1 MTDKIIFRKLTDH
14 EKKELSSDF
23 YHAMLAANGACD
35 CLLGF
40 ATGYDDRTCKE
51 VALCFAMPAD
61 EARRIAKEQGVT
73 NYDDMT
79 ALPVEHGVVSASGF
93 PVMQVLSDDDREHLH
108 PIGKD
113 GKPKISAPE
122 GVTQH

>member
-14 EKKELSSDF
+14 EKRELSSDF

-40 ATGYDDRTCKE
+40 ATGYDDRTQKE
-51 VALCFAMPAD
+51 VALAFAMPAN
-61 EARRIAKEQGVT
+61 EARKIAAEQGIE

-79 ALPVEHGVVSASGF
+79 ALPVEHGVVSERGF

-108 PIGKD
+108 PIDKD
-113 GKPKISAPE
+113 GKPNISAPA
-122 GVTQH
+122 GATLQ